1 MVIQNHEE
9 FCEGNWTRE
18 ENDIWSVTDYILC
31 NGDLIDKVDKMVID
45 DEGKLQIQSDHNWMF
60 CDLNLN
66 VNSCSEGE
74 LREVWNI
81 TRDTNWQVFQQW
93 VQSMM
98 NEQRSQNQQ
107 SSIDS
112 EVRRLNEI
120 LVQARREVIR
130 TKWVGKRKQK
140 HWMDK
145 QMWEKVGKR

>member
-1 MVIQNHEE
+1 
-9 FCEGNWTRE
+9 
-18 ENDIWSVTDYILC
+18 
-31 NGDLIDKVDKMVID
+31 
-45 DEGKLQIQSDHNWMF
+45 MF
-60 CDLNLN
+60 CDLNLK